1 MSVKPLTRCRT
12 DDVAERVRRFPRT
25 RYQGS
30 KRRHL
35 DWIAAQLARESFD
48 TALDAFGGTGAV
60 SYAMKCLGKRVTY
73 NDALAFNHQIG
84 LALIEN
90 NEVRLPTGEAKR
102 LGRRVPGR
110 EYPTFVADSFRGIYF
125 TQAENRWLDVAGA
138 NIRAMNQPYLRA
150 MAWHCVFQAALAK
163 RPYNLF
169 HRRNLYMRKAD
180 VHRSFGNKASW
191 DRSFV
196 AHVETFAREAS
207 EAVFD
212 SGVACRATCADV
224 LTLEPGFD
232 LVYLD
237 PPYVNARGVGVDY
250 RRFYHFLE
258 GMVRYDEWP
267 ELMDMTLKHRGFRQ
281 SDAWSDP
288 KQVHDLH
295 AAAFARFRD
304 STLVLSYRSDGVPSV
319 DSLVQL
325 MSEHKRS
332 VEVDMGPR
340 NQYTLSTNRA
350 SREVLVFGRGSR
362 RRFKVPRTK
371 LAR

>member
-1 MSVKPLTRCRT
+1 MSIEPLTRSRPS
-12 DDVAERVRRFPRT
+12 DAAERIRRFPRT

-35 DWIAAQLARESFD
+35 NWITARLARESFD

-90 NEVRLPTGEAKR
+90 NEVRLPAGEAR
-102 LGRRVPGR
+102 FLGRRVPGR
-110 EYPTFVADSFRGIYF
+110 EYPAFIRDTFRGIYF
-125 TQAENRWLDVAGA
+125 TDAENRWLDVAA
-138 NIRAMNQPYLRA
+138 TNIRAMDNPYSRA
-150 MAWHCVFQAALAK
+150 IAWHCVFQAAMAK

-169 HRRNLYMRKAD
+169 HRRNLYMRRAD
-180 VHRSFGNKASW
+180 VRRSFGNKASW
-191 DRSFV
+191 DRPFA
-196 AHVETFAREAS
+196 AHAETFAREAN
-207 EAVFD
+207 EAVLD
-212 SGVACRATCADV
+212 SGVACRALCADV
-224 LTLEPGFD
+224 LDLEPGFD

-267 ELMDMTLKHRGFRQ
+267 ALVDMTLKHRGFRQ
-281 SDAWSDP
+281 CDAWSDP
-288 KQVHDLH
+288 KQVHALH

-304 STLVLSYRSDGVPSV
+304 STLVLSYRSDGVPGV
-319 DSLVQL
+319 DELVRI
-325 MSEHKRS
+325 MSEHKRT
-332 VEVDMGPR
+332 VDVDMGPR

-350 SREVLVFGRGSR
+350 SREVLVIGRGSR
-362 RRFKVPRTK
+362 RRFARPR
-371 LAR
+371 ARMV